1 MTYITFSFSNHFMF
15 VFHFRESNH
24 IMLRN
29 SVNIS
34 AIKLI
39 NGDCCRL
46 TDVIFW
52 SLVKYFF
59 RPSNVT
65 FDSNF
70 FGKYLLQEN
79 NLFTL
84 LKMRI
89 SNLYVAWVDTEWVPK
104 ILNYFLFAWYSPTH
118 NLQLDQLRN
127 HSYIL
132 YLGTDLI
139 DIHFRI
145 YLIFYFVSSLTNIKY
160 YSLHFNM

>member
-1 MTYITFSFSNHFMF
+1 MKIEFSKKKKKNFGSRIWYYFSFTLVDIQREKFRVLLFLTKQVTYITFSFSNHFMF

-59 RPSNVT
+59 RPSNVA

-104 ILNYFLFAWYSPTH
+104 ILNYFLFARYSPTQ
-118 NLQLDQLRN
+118 QLYN
-127 HSYIL
+127 
-132 YLGTDLI
+132 
-139 DIHFRI
+139 
-145 YLIFYFVSSLTNIKY
+145 
-160 YSLHFNM
+160 